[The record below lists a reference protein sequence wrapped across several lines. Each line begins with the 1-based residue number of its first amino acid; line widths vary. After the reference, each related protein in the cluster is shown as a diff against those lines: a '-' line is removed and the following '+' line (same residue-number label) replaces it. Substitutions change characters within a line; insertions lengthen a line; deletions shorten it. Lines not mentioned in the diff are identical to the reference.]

1 MVERNYY
8 IEKLIDS
15 YPKLLIVLE
24 EVLEAH
30 KLLLECNAS
39 GNKIL
44 TCGNGGSAADAEHIV
59 GELMKGFR
67 LRRELTEEQNQK
79 IVELYPAEALFLSKN
94 LQQAIPAISLVS
106 SISLSTAFSND
117 VNPDFIFAQQIFG
130 LGKLGDVV
138 IAISTSGNS
147 INIIQAAKI
156 ARIKNMK
163 VIGLTGQS
171 GGELEKH
178 ADVTIRAPAK
188 DVAEIQEYHL
198 PIYHCLCSMLEA
210 EIFAGEGRGHGAV
223 NQAWKS
229 PAANKPFQNVRLV
242 IFDFDGVFT
251 DNKVYTAQDGVES
264 VACDR
269 GDSLGINM
277 LKEIGMDMF
286 ILSTE
291 TNPVVMA
298 RAKKIGVKVEAGCN
312 NKKVFLE
319 KYLSENKIDSKNVI
333 YVGNDL
339 NDLEAMGLVG
349 YPVAPSDAHPDVIRI
364 ATHVLCNSGGHGAV
378 RELCELLINQR
389 ED

>member
-1 MVERNYY
+1 MTDYFDLFV
-8 IEKLIDS
+8 KK
-15 YPKLLIVLE
+15 YPSLESVSLDMMNAFSLLSESIL
-24 EVLEAH
+24 AG
-30 KLLLECNAS
+30 K
-39 GNKIL
+39 KIL
-44 TCGNGGSAADAEHIV
+44 VCGNGGSAADAEHIV

-79 IVELYPAEALFLSKN
+79 IAEQYPAEALFLSKN

-106 SISLSTAFSND
+106 SISLSTAFAND

-130 LGKLGDVV
+130 LGNHRDVLF
-138 IAISTSGNS
+138 AISTSGNS

-156 ARIKNMK
+156 ARIRNMK
-163 VIGLTGQS
+163 VIGLTGQN

-178 ADVTIRAPAK
+178 ADVTIRVPAK

-210 EIFAGEGRGHGAV
+210 DFFGTDVKGRGAV
-223 NQAWKS
+223 NQALKS
-229 PAANKPFQNVRLV
+229 PDVCRSFQNVTLV

-251 DNKVYTAQDGVES
+251 DNKVYTTQDGVES

-298 RAKKIGVKVEAGCN
+298 RAKKIGIKVEAGCID
-312 NKKVFLE
+312 KKVFLE
-319 KYLSENKIDSKNVI
+319 KYLSEKKIDSKDVI

-349 YPVAPSDAHPDVIRI
+349 YPVAPSDAHPDIIRI
-364 ATHVLCNSGGHGAV
+364 AAHILCNKGGHGAV
-378 RELCELLINQR
+378 RELSELLINHR